1 MPLSKWLTATATTV
15 QMYCYTS
22 VAYHAELSMMRN
34 VTVGQTAKSLGIS
47 YERNGDFNQ
56 EWTRKNR
63 HKTSKHQ

>member
-1 MPLSKWLTATATTV
+1 MPLSKWLTATAN
-15 QMYCYTS
+15 TS